1 MHILPRSASTIA
13 SESSPAVVLGG
24 ETSLLA
30 RLVVMMAPVLII
42 LFVIGW
48 QVTNFRDL
56 SFRDDEIRTVHAAT
70 LMSPVEVVRWMSVD
84 IHPPLWRVF
93 ATTWVQLFGVN
104 EPVVRFSSALTLA
117 LALAAFYRVM
127 RDSFDGRT
135 AVMALIVLG
144 AHGLVLYYGHEL
156 RPYAALLLWT
166 SLLHLML
173 LRWLKRPGLRYA
185 LLLVLVGAAALYTHF
200 FALYV
205 ILAQTVAVVILA
217 RPHRNIYAKYLSLAL
232 LTGIA
237 FAGWLP
243 SFLHSFL
250 VTKPG
255 GVDYG
260 IESGIGSLTSIYSVL
275 QVQPSPLANLLQG
288 LAVLVP
294 LGFLTRHITSDAA
307 QFRFRPFWRQWYWL
321 IIAGTVLVGAVVT
334 NRWVDVL
341 TQRNLVV
348 VVPALAALTAVGLRV
363 LPWQAQLVAL
373 ALLAGPTLTRFPA
386 YERVLPFTEVAN
398 IIVPRYA
405 DDVPVIISVDDG
417 PGDYF
422 ALAYTLMDRLSG
434 RIEQSDMLYLTEG
447 TPRVNLPEPM
457 RDPVTAATP
466 VTLDRLTQ
474 LVESTDQVWWV
485 TSGYEP
491 DYAPEFR
498 AQLEQDF
505 VRVEQIEIPAG
516 TRFPTDYRV
525 DLYQRR

>member
-1 MHILPRSASTIA
+1 MPASVTTG
-13 SESSPAVVLGG
+13 LNHF
-24 ETSLLA
+24 LLT
-30 RLVVMMAPVLII
+30 LVPVLVI
-42 LFVIGW
+42 LVVIGW
-48 QVTNFRDL
+48 QVFNFRDI

-70 LMSPVEVVRWMSVD
+70 IMSPVEVVRWMSVD

-93 ATTWVQLFGVN
+93 ATTWVQLFGVT
-104 EPVVRFSSALTLA
+104 EPVVRFSSVLTLM

-127 RDSFDGRT
+127 RDWFDGRT
-135 AVMALIVLG
+135 AIIALVLLG
-144 AHGLVLYYGHEL
+144 MHGLVLYYGHEL

-166 SLLHLML
+166 SLLHLAF
-173 LRWLKRPGLRYA
+173 LRWLRRPGLRYA
-185 LLLVLVGAAALYTHF
+185 LLLVMTGAAALYTHF

-205 ILAQTVAVVILA
+205 ILGQTVALLVLVCPL
-217 RPHRNIYAKYLSLAL
+217 RNIYAKYIGLAL
-232 LTGIA
+232 LTGLA
-237 FAGWLP
+237 FTGWLP

-260 IESGIGSLTSIYSVL
+260 IESGIGSLTSVYSIL

-288 LAVLVP
+288 LAILIPLPFLVR
-294 LGFLTRHITSDAA
+294 TRRDEAA
-307 QFRFRPFWRQWYWL
+307 QFRFGAFWRQWYWL
-321 IIAGTVLVGAVVT
+321 IIAGTVLAAAFVT

-348 VVPALAALTAVGLRV
+348 VVPALAALTAIGLRA

-373 ALLAGPTLTRFPA
+373 MLLLGPSFTRFPA

-398 IIVPRYA
+398 IIVPQYSA
-405 DDVPVIISVDDG
+405 ATPVIISVDDG

-422 ALAYTLMDRLSG
+422 ALAYTLMDRLPG
-434 RIEQSDMLYLTEG
+434 RIDQTDMLYLTEG

-466 VTLDRLTQ
+466 ATLERLTL

-491 DYAPEFR
+491 DYTVEFR
-498 AQLEQDF
+498 TQLERDF
-505 VRVEQIEIPAG
+505 ERVDQIDILGG

-525 DLYQRR
+525 DLYRRR